1 MEFGAFY
8 YISRQG
14 SAVRLSNGGNRVF
27 SIRQYKAV
35 ISFSLK
41 EQILCQLPNSLS
53 SGTRA
58 ALKLKW
64 SFCCLGSLGKNG
76 MEDVEQANISHL
88 NNAALFSDIFS
99 EWIDTPVCES
109 YV

>member
-1 MEFGAFY
+1 MLIKMEFGAFY

-41 EQILCQLPNSLS
+41 EQILCQPPNSLS
-53 SGTRA
+53 SWDTCSSETQVMF
-58 ALKLKW
+58 LL
-64 SFCCLGSLGKNG
+64 LGFLG
-76 MEDVEQANISHL
+76 
-88 NNAALFSDIFS
+88 
-99 EWIDTPVCES
+99 
-109 YV
+109 

>member
-41 EQILCQLPNSLS
+41 EQILCQPPNSLTS
-53 SGTRA
+53 VHVQ
-58 ALKLKW
+58 L
-64 SFCCLGSLGKNG
+64 
-76 MEDVEQANISHL
+76 
-88 NNAALFSDIFS
+88 
-99 EWIDTPVCES
+99 
-109 YV
+109 